1 MISKLLQS
9 DLYGCPNTTIR
20 DSSCT
25 EDVIYTY
32 ESLKVAS
39 ALTNAFC
46 ARRTYLVF
54 CAALN
59 FCSNGNVTVA
69 TSILCTEVRQ
79 KHCTAEWRILE
90 VNNRSEYLIDCQG
103 YGETNKPNCIEQFDL
118 ADGDSVCLPLCK
130 DFSQHNEQFTDA
142 IVALHGFVHLF
153 NVLGGIIVFALCIF
167 NRKKM

>member
-1 MISKLLQS
+1 MISSLQS
-9 DLYGCPNTTIR
+9 DLFGCPNTTIES
-20 DSSCT
+20 SSCT

-54 CAALN
+54 CAVLN
-59 FCSNGNVTVA
+59 LCSINNVTA
-69 TSILCTEVRQ
+69 ARSTLCTEVRQ

-90 VNNRSEYLIDCQG
+90 VNNRSEYLIDC
-103 YGETNKPNCIEQFDL
+103 YGFGDTGKPNCVKQFDL

-130 DFSQHNEQFTDA
+130 DFSQHNEKFTDT
-142 IVALHGFVHLF
+142 IVALHAFAHLV
-153 NVLGGIIVFALCIF
+153 NVLGGVVVFGACILH
-167 NRKKM
+167 RKKM